1 MFRMILI
8 CDVVFVLVYT
18 FKPKEC
24 ITYVCMNRVNPGKYG
39 QGGKYGQMAY
49 NSHVQEHRS
58 VTKEY
63 FISALN
69 SIYSAPLHPY
79 TT

>member
-1 MFRMILI
+1 MGG
-8 CDVVFVLVYT
+8 
-18 FKPKEC
+18 EQ
-24 ITYVCMNRVNPGKYG
+24 GKFSVSFEEIFSSQG
-39 QGGKYGQMAY
+39 CKQLGSIRTGGKYGHMTY

-58 VTKEY
+58 VTKEC

-69 SIYSAPLHPY
+69 SIYSALLHPC

>member
-1 MFRMILI
+1 MFHKPLSLFGRG
-8 CDVVFVLVYT
+8 YT
-18 FKPKEC
+18 FRYRLFSIFELC
-24 ITYVCMNRVNPGKYG
+24 HRFRVNPGEYG

-58 VTKEY
+58 VTKEC

-69 SIYSAPLHPY
+69 SI
-79 TT
+79 